1 MNRVDRNFLTG
12 TFLGMM
18 LVYLSVSNII
28 PQIKI
33 IIASTYLLFLT
44 ISILN
49 KSIQFN
55 QGISIKLCVL
65 GLSIFTTMSLASFDN
80 LGRITFFV
88 EFISGCFIHYVMFLI
103 ILEVVNSIQLMT
115 RITRSHKIM
124 TGKKTLLFFSII
136 ILPWIV
142 YFLAFSPAIMTVD
155 SQSQWAQAVGLKPLG
170 EQHPIIYTMFL
181 RFTYQIFP
189 NPSLFIILQL
199 VAGAFLIAKILTAFW
214 KKGFELKYL
223 ILLAI
228 LYGIYP
234 INGFYMVT
242 LWKDIPFAILFTLFI
257 YYIGKIYVSSGT
269 WLSDSWL
276 NPPLLLLLCFITSE
290 FRKNA
295 FPVVLIVL
303 ILFFFFLK
311 KKRIIIM
318 SIIALF
324 ISLSIGSS
332 FFKSK
337 ILNAEPSPS
346 TSAYAIP
353 LQQIAYT
360 YKYGKVPADQSK
372 FFSEIMPIENWRN
385 SYNKYTVNPIKLNEK
400 FNQSF
405 FSENRSRFV
414 SEWFKTLK
422 NGNLFNFIKAFAFQT
437 ATLWRLYTPNDYDGY
452 IVKIEPVPQEFDI
465 TNYTRYKISKS
476 NSKSD
481 LRNVYNKYARQMNM
495 YQQKNILSFDKYKEV
510 YISNKENLSKFPFST
525 LFREK
530 MTKFHTWFM
539 NRGQKVLGK
548 GAFWVIQ
555 LLILFTF
562 SLFYIRKKSFL
573 LLVPAI
579 LLLCT
584 LFISMPATDFRYIFA
599 LSFSLPIS
607 LLQLIYINN
616 IELRRKQR

>member
-1 MNRVDRNFLTG
+1 MNKVNRNFFTG
-12 TFLGMM
+12 TFLVMM
-18 LVYLSVSNII
+18 LVYLSVSNMI
-28 PQIKI
+28 PQLKVLIV
-33 IIASTYLLFLT
+33 STYLLFLT

-49 KSIQFN
+49 KNIQFN
-55 QGISIKLCVL
+55 QRGSIKLCVL
-65 GLSIFTTMSLASFDN
+65 VLSLFTTMSLASFDN
-80 LGRITFFV
+80 LGRISFFIEV
-88 EFISGCFIHYVMFLI
+88 ISGWFIHYRMFLI
-103 ILEVVNSIQLMT
+103 ILEVVNSIQIT
-115 RITRSHKIM
+115 NRTTRSHKIKS
-124 TGKKTLLFFSII
+124 GKKTLLFFSII

-155 SQSQWAQAVGLKPLG
+155 SQSQWAQAIGLKPLG

-181 RFTYQIFP
+181 RFTYKIFP

-199 VAGAFLIAKILTAFW
+199 VLGAFLIAKILTVFW
-214 KKGFELKYL
+214 KKGFDLKYL
-223 ILLAI
+223 IPLAI

-257 YYIGKIYVSSGT
+257 YYMGKIYISSGR

-276 NPPLLLLLCFITSE
+276 NPLLLLLLCFITSE

-295 FPVVLIVL
+295 LPVILVVLIL
-303 ILFFFFLK
+303 YFFFLK
-311 KKRIIIM
+311 KKRIIVM
-318 SIIALF
+318 SIIVFF

-332 FFKSK
+332 FFKSE
-337 ILNAEPSPS
+337 ILNAEPSPA

-360 YKYGKVPADQSK
+360 YKYGEVPADQSK
-372 FFSEIMPIENWRN
+372 FFSEIMPVENWKN

-437 ATLWRLYTPNDYDGY
+437 ATLWRLYTPNDYKGY
-452 IVKIEPVPQEFDI
+452 IVKIEPFPQKFDI
-465 TNYTRYKISKS
+465 TNYTRYDISKS
-476 NSKSD
+476 NSSSD
-481 LRNVYNKYARQMNM
+481 LREVYNKYAHQMNM
-495 YQQKNILSFDKYKEV
+495 YEQKNILSFDEYKEV
-510 YISNKENLSKFPFST
+510 YISNKENLSDFPFSE

-539 NRGQKVLGK
+539 NKGQKILGK
-548 GAFWVIQ
+548 GAFWFIQ
-555 LLILFTF
+555 ILFLFTF
-562 SLFYIRKKSFL
+562 SLFYLGKKSFL
-573 LLVPAI
+573 LLTPAI
-579 LLLCT
+579 LLLGT

-599 LSFSLPIS
+599 LSFSIPIS
-607 LLQLIYINN
+607 LLQIIYINN
-616 IELRRKQR
+616 TELRRK